1 MSKRL
6 TEKQEA
12 FCQAMFVHGSDTFG
26 NGTKS
31 AAKAGY
37 KSKGSAL
44 RAVAAENL
52 TKQSIIERKRT
63 LQAQVAE
70 KMEYTRVT
78 ALRMLQDNYAMLEHK
93 ASAGD
98 TQAIQA
104 RTAIVREFNAISGL
118 HSSTVNTNEQ
128 APARFTPDEV
138 AELKRAAS
146 AATSIKLAQ

>member
-1 MSKRL
+1 
-6 TEKQEA
+6 
-12 FCQAMFVHGSDTFG
+12 MFVAGSETFG
-26 NGTKS
+26 NGKKS
-31 AAKAGY
+31 AQIAGY
-37 KSKGSAL
+37 KGTDHYYARVASENVRKCEIIKRKG
-44 RAVAAENL
+44 E
-52 TKQSIIERKRT
+52 

-128 APARFTPDEV
+128 APARFTSDEV